1 LPNILLDTR
10 ITCGYWGTIVK
21 NNVRRKLHRNIRL
34 IYGLAFFYC
43 FMVIVP
49 VLVPF
54 FMEKGLSLADIFYL
68 QAVFATVI
76 VVFEAPSGYFADVFG
91 RKTAL
96 VIGSVMHGFAYFY
109 LNFADD
115 LASLIA
121 FEIMAGIAASLLSGA
136 DLALLYDTQKALQD
150 EEDIEHSK
158 AIAQLGFFRSASE
171 GLGALVGGAL
181 VLWSFEAMVAV
192 QSLAAWMCLILAF
205 LIIEPPY
212 KKSEGS
218 NKHIRIS
225 MILRHLFAGDPVLR
239 NVVIAI
245 PLYNLATFHVAWLM
259 QPYWAAEGISIA
271 MFGLLWFS
279 QSIVVAAAARFGF
292 VIERRYGAVFSL
304 LVIGLLPILG
314 HFGMAWAQGWSGILI
329 GLLLFAGRGLNQVIL
344 VNAMNRRIPSEFRA
358 TANSF
363 TSFLFRLSFIVTGPL
378 VGYLA
383 EAWGLKSTLMA
394 LGLSSILL
402 FVLVMTPLI
411 QSVKA
416 LPQQVAA

>member
-1 LPNILLDTR
+1 M
-10 ITCGYWGTIVK
+10 K
-21 NNVRRKLHRNIRL
+21 NNVHKNLHKNSRL
-34 IYGLAFFYC
+34 IYGLAFFYS

-49 VLVPF
+49 VIVPF
-54 FMEKGLSLADIFYL
+54 FMEKGLSLADIFFL
-68 QAVFATVI
+68 QAIFATAI
-76 VVFEAPSGYFADVFG
+76 VVCEAPSGYFADVFG

-96 VIGSVMHGFAYFY
+96 IIGSIIHGLAYLY

-115 LASLIA
+115 LTSLIF
-121 FEIMAGIAASLLSGA
+121 FEFMAGVAASLLSGA

-150 EEDIEHSK
+150 NDDIEHSN
-158 AIAQLGFFRSASE
+158 AISQLGFFRSSSE
-171 GLGALVGGAL
+171 GLGALIGGAL
-181 VLWSFEAMVAV
+181 VVWSFEAIVIA
-192 QSLAAWMCLILAF
+192 QSAAAWMCLIFAL

-212 KKSEGS
+212 KKVDRTSS
-218 NKHIRIS
+218 RMQIS
-225 MILRHLFAGDPVLR
+225 GVLRHLFTSDPVLR

-259 QPYWAAEGISIA
+259 QPYWAAAGISLS

-279 QSIVVAAAARFGF
+279 QSIVVAAAAKFGF

-304 LVIGLLPILG
+304 LLMGLLPIVG
-314 HFGMAWAQGWSGILI
+314 HFGMAWAQGWRGILI
-329 GLLLFAGRGLNQVIL
+329 GLLLFACRGLNQVIL

-363 TSFLFRLSFIVTGPL
+363 TSFLFRLAFIVTGPI

-383 EAWGLKSTLMA
+383 ETRGLEITLNA

-402 FVLVMTPLI
+402 FVLVLVPLI

-416 LPQQVAA
+416 LPQRLAA

>member
-1 LPNILLDTR
+1 
-10 ITCGYWGTIVK
+10 VK
-21 NNVRRKLHRNIRL
+21 NNVHKKLHRNIKI
-34 IYGLAFFYC
+34 IYGLAFFYS

-49 VLVPF
+49 VIVPF
-54 FMEKGLSLADIFYL
+54 FMAKGLSLADIFYL
-68 QAVFATVI
+68 QAVFATSI

-96 VIGSVMHGFAYFY
+96 VIGSAIHGLAYLY

-115 LASLIA
+115 LASLIM

-150 EEDIEHSK
+150 EDDIEHSN
-158 AIAQLGFFRSASE
+158 AISQLGFFRSSSE

-181 VLWSFEAMVAV
+181 ILWSFEVMVIV
-192 QSLAAWMCLILAF
+192 QSAAAWMCLILAL

-212 KKSEGS
+212 KNIESKS
-218 NKHIRIS
+218 KRIKIS
-225 MILRHLFAGDPVLR
+225 AILRHLFTSDPVLR

-259 QPYWAAEGISIA
+259 QPYWAAEGISLS

-279 QSIVVAAAARFGF
+279 QSSVVAAAARFGF

-304 LVIGLLPILG
+304 LLMGLLPIVG
-314 HFGMAWAQGWSGILI
+314 HFGMAWAQGWSGVLI
-329 GLLLFAGRGLNQVIL
+329 GLLLFACRGLNQVIL

-363 TSFLFRLSFIVTGPL
+363 TSFLFRLAFIVTGPI

-383 EAWGLKSTLMA
+383 DFRGLEITLNA

-402 FVLVMTPLI
+402 FAFVMVPLI

-416 LPQQVAA
+416 LPQRIAA